1 MAKKKTV
8 VTSQFDEN
16 LNQSC
21 DQLPTIEIA
30 AEQEDDQLQRQRQAA
45 AIMEKIEWKQKM
57 FERQI
62 REQQLKEEKKR
73 LEDLKN

>member
-1 MAKKKTV
+1 
-8 VTSQFDEN
+8 
-16 LNQSC
+16 
-21 DQLPTIEIA
+21 
-30 AEQEDDQLQRQRQAA
+30 
-45 AIMEKIEWKQKM
+45 MEKIEWKQKF